1 MKTTDTPANILQKAN
16 EWLTG
21 NYDEKTKE
29 EVRQLINREDNSAL
43 IDAFY
48 RDLEFGT

>member
-1 MKTTDTPANILQKAN
+1 MNEIEIPAGVMQKAN

-21 NYDEKTKE
+21 NYDEDSKNQ
-29 EVRQLINREDNSAL
+29 VRHLLDNEDKGPL

-48 RDLEFGT
+48 RDLEF

>member
-1 MKTTDTPANILQKAN
+1 MKQNDVLEMVKAKAN

-21 NYDEKTKE
+21 NYDEETKA
-29 EVRQLINREDNSAL
+29 EVKRLLENDDNTEL

-48 RDLEFGT
+48 RDP